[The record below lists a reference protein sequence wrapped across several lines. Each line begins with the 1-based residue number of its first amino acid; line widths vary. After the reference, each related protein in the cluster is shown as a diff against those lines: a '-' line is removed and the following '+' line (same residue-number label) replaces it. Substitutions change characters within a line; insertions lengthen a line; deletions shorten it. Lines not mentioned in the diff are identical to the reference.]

1 VESCSLS
8 LGTGFWRIK
17 GYCTELNKLEAYLRV
32 RGTPKDPKV
41 PRGNEENEEHVLER
55 IRRAF
60 ASPRWPTKSG
70 GLPNHAAPRFLSLGI
85 GDDAALVSGTPGY
98 EMVLTCDWFLEGIHF
113 LRNRHPA
120 DAVGWKC
127 LARAVSDIAAM
138 GAVPRCFLLSLALPR
153 GLADSWLE
161 DFLAGLSRAARKFG
175 CSLAGG
181 DTTERREVLINV
193 TVVGEVRRGRGV
205 RRSGA
210 RPGDIIYVSGRLG
223 EAQLGLRLLRERK
236 RGSSIRDSRLRKHL
250 YPEPR
255 LELGRWLGEKR
266 MASAM
271 MDLSD
276 GLSSDLR
283 RLCEAS
289 KVGAVISSERLPS
302 VRVKNLKHRGPE
314 QGGVDPLQ
322 LTLHGGDDYE
332 LLFTVPASKAKRL
345 PRSLGGAVITP
356 VGKVTRALEVMVT
369 DSDGRSRILEPCG
382 WDPFK
387 RSK

>member
-1 VESCSLS
+1 LRER
-8 LGTGFWRIK
+8 GTGS
-17 GYCTELNKLEAYLRV
+17 
-32 RGTPKDPKV
+32 
-41 PRGNEENEEHVLER
+41 EENVLER

-60 ASPRWPTKSG
+60 AGTRPRTERAGVRGASS
-70 GLPNHAAPRFLSLGI
+70 RFLALGI

-98 EMVLTCDWFLEGIHF
+98 EMVLTCDWFLEGTHF
-113 LRNRHPA
+113 LRDKHA
-120 DAVGWKC
+120 GDAVGWKC

-153 GLADSWLE
+153 ELAGSWFD
-161 DFLAGLSRAARKFG
+161 DFLGGLRRAATRFG
-175 CSLAGG
+175 CSLLGG

-193 TVVGEVRRGRGV
+193 TVVGEVRRGRAV

-223 EAQLGLRLLRERK
+223 EAELGLRLLRERK
-236 RGSSIRDSRLRKHL
+236 RGSSMREPRLRKHL

-255 LELGRWLGEKR
+255 LELGRWLSEKR
-266 MASAM
+266 IASAM

-289 KVGAVISSERLPS
+289 RVGAVIKSENLPA
-302 VRVKNLKHRGPE
+302 VRVTKLERHRR
-314 QGGVDPLQ
+314 VDPLE
-322 LTLHGGDDYE
+322 LALHGGDDYE
-332 LLFTVPASKAKRL
+332 LLFTVPKSKAKRL
-345 PRSLGGAVITP
+345 PRSVDGVALMPIGE
-356 VGKVTRALEVMVT
+356 VTQAREVLVT
-369 DSDGRSRILEPCG
+369 DGDARQRILKPRG
-382 WDPFK
+382 WDPFR